1 MIFRRL
7 TAEQRPVEDVV
18 RVDERTFVIEQ
29 NRDAQLKSLIT
40 IELHVAPDSL
50 TSILDYGG
58 MPLTA
63 KVVVD
68 AVTSHLAGVPA

>member
-1 MIFRRL
+1 
-7 TAEQRPVEDVV
+7 
-18 RVDERTFVIEQ
+18 VD
-29 NRDAQLKSLIT
+29 
-40 IELHVAPDSL
+40 LHATSDSL
-50 TSILDYGG
+50 TSIIAYGG

>member
-1 MIFRRL
+1 M
-7 TAEQRPVEDVV
+7 TAHGPEDGPEAVNLA
-18 RVDERTFVIEQ
+18 ERGG
-29 NRDAQLKSLIT
+29 N
-40 IELHVAPDSL
+40 IELSVAPDAL

-68 AVTSHLAGVPA
+68 AVSAHLAGVPA